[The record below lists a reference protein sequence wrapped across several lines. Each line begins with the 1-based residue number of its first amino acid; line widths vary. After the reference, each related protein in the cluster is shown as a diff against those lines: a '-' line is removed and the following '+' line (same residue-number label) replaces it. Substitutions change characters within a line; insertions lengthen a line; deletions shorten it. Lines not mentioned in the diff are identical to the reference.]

1 MHVCYMRC
9 PCRRNT
15 RALMGIVCVR
25 ACSCVHVYAR
35 VLRAGVRVR
44 IHVSTYAYYTH
55 MCMREAGAPM
65 RPPITSLCD
74 AMNTTTATTTTA
86 YVCMRQVSSMNV
98 IDATHIV

>member
-1 MHVCYMRC
+1 MHVWYMRC

-35 VLRAGVRVR
+35 VLRAGVRVL

-55 MCMREAGAPM
+55 MCM
-65 RPPITSLCD
+65 
-74 AMNTTTATTTTA
+74 
-86 YVCMRQVSSMNV
+86 
-98 IDATHIV
+98 